1 MVSSTPVVLGLDF
14 GGTKVAAAACDLEG
28 RQVHREVIS
37 TQSDQGAEAV
47 LQRGLDAA
55 GQLLDRLG
63 RPPLAGI
70 GVATIGVPNGRFVE
84 LAPAIPGWEAVPLA
98 ERVAD
103 TLGAPVRLA
112 NDVKAAAVAEARWG
126 ALAGADPALY
136 VNLGT
141 GLAAAIVVG
150 GKVVTGAH
158 GAAGEIGYLL
168 LRPDDLDRSF
178 DERPIL
184 EHIVSGMGLA
194 AAGSR
199 RLARPVSAL
208 EVFSGSDADPAL
220 AAVVDE
226 FVAWLALHLVNLAVA
241 LDPER
246 IAVGGGFVRSW
257 SRFSVRIEQALKA
270 GVPFPPALVPAR
282 HPYDAALLGALCLGI
297 TAAGRDLAPDLSLD
311 AAAWSAAAK
320 DEEGLE

>member
-1 MVSSTPVVLGLDF
+1 MASTAVVLGLDF
-14 GGTKVAAAACDLEG
+14 GGTKVAAATCDLDG
-28 RQVHREVIS
+28 RQLHREIIS
-37 TQSDQGAEAV
+37 TRSDEGGEAV
-47 LQRGLDAA
+47 LARGLDAA
-55 GQLLDRLG
+55 GELLSRLG
-63 RPPLAGI
+63 NPPLDGI

-84 LAPAIPGWEAVPLA
+84 LAPAIPGWEHIPLA

-103 TLGAPVRLA
+103 ALGAPVRLA

-150 GKVVTGAH
+150 GEVVTGAH

-168 LRPDDLDRSF
+168 VSPADLDTPPE
-178 DERPIL
+178 ERPVL
-184 EHIVSGMGLA
+184 EHVVSGMGLA

-199 RLARPVSAL
+199 RLGRPLSAL
-208 EVFSGSDADPAL
+208 EVFNGSDTDAAL

-226 FVAWLALHLVNLAVA
+226 FVTLLALHLVNLAVA

-246 IAVGGGFVRSW
+246 IAIGGGFVRSW
-257 SRFSVRIEQALKA
+257 SRFSPRIEQALKA
-270 GVPFPPALVPAR
+270 GVPFPPVLVPAR
-282 HPYDAALLGALCLGI
+282 HPDDAALLGALCLGMQ
-297 TAAGRDLAPDLSLD
+297 AAGRDLAPDLSLD
-311 AAAWSAAAK
+311 AADWQAAAK
-320 DEEGLE
+320 SEEGLE

>member
-1 MVSSTPVVLGLDF
+1 MLAPTPVVLGLDF
-14 GGTKVAAAACDLEG
+14 GGTKVAAAAWNLEDHALH
-28 RQVHREVIS
+28 QNVIS
-37 TQSDQGAEAV
+37 THSDQGGEAV

-55 GQLLDRLG
+55 KELLGRLG
-63 RPPLAGI
+63 HPPIAGI

-84 LAPAIPGWEAVPLA
+84 LAPAIPGWERIPLA

-103 TLGAPVRLA
+103 ALDAPVRLA

-141 GLAAAIVVG
+141 GLAAAMVVG
-150 GKVVTGAH
+150 GEVITGAH

-168 LRPDDLDRSF
+168 LGPGDLNTPA

-208 EVFSGSDADPAL
+208 EVFSGSDTDSCL
-220 AAVVDE
+220 AEVVED
-226 FVAWLALHLVNLAVA
+226 FVTWLALHLVNLSVA

-246 IAVGGGFVRSW
+246 IAIGGGLVRSW
-257 SRFSVRIEQALKA
+257 SRFAPRIDEALKA
-270 GVPFPPALVPAR
+270 GAPFPPALVPAQY
-282 HPYDAALLGALCLGI
+282 PYDAALLGALCLG
-297 TAAGRDLAPDLSLD
+297 TAAAGRELALDLSLD
-311 AAAWSAAAK
+311 AAALEATTK
-320 DEEGLE
+320 GEEGLP